1 MFECI
6 CIYFRYLFGFNIII
20 VKYLGD
26 KDIIFGVLILIKIFI
41 LGMFMKNN
49 KSFVFLCINNFFI
62 KLNEY
67 FFILM
72 KFLLIKY

>member
-1 MFECI
+1 M
-6 CIYFRYLFGFNIII
+6 
-20 VKYLGD
+20 VKYWGD
-26 KDIIFGVLILIKIFI
+26 KDIIFGVVLLIKIFI
-41 LGMFMKNN
+41 LGMFMKNI
-49 KSFVFLCINNFFI
+49 KSFVFLCIIKFLI

>member
-1 MFECI
+1 M
-6 CIYFRYLFGFNIII
+6 
-20 VKYLGD
+20 VKYWGD
-26 KDIIFGVLILIKIFI
+26 KDIIFGVLIFIKIFI

-49 KSFVFLCINNFFI
+49 KSFVFLCINKFFI